1 MSRLEKDDKKIRF
14 NLKSF
19 LKRKKSDKNH
29 QKKECSIDE
38 MEEKQPSLWENS
50 IDFHLETVKKIDAL
64 IEDHEKEKVFE
75 DVELDSI
82 PEKQPGDF
90 LKEEHVGIKESLDK
104 KAEISSF
111 EIDAHSKDIFSEK
124 DIGTEEVLLDVP
136 VITTPGD
143 KFVTALHQR
152 LENILGIKLTDVG
165 KVHTKDKDFHS
176 QLMGDYDVTVQKK
189 SASLQKV
196 LHKKEPLEESEELQI
211 SPTKETLEEPKN
223 LSEKAQQKKQKTVS
237 SGKKAKEL
245 HIKDK
250 EELNEQTGL
259 GWKGLGCGRIVFDS
273 DLKEYVYNV
282 IEPQLK
288 KEEEE
293 IKNKVVHLF
302 RISADVDVF
311 GMDASE
317 KIKCLEKALQK
328 IIDDNRIKLDE
339 ESKDKIFY
347 YIFREFV
354 GYGKID
360 VLMHDEGV
368 EDISCDGHGIPV
380 FVYHRDY
387 ESIRANMV
395 FDDVDELDSF
405 VVKLAQICDKQISVY
420 EPIVDGRLPDGSR
433 LQITL
438 AKTVTQ
444 QSTFTI
450 RRFRADP
457 FTPIDL
463 IDNNTMSVEMAA
475 YFWLAVESGASIL
488 FCGGTATGKTSA
500 LNAFSLFI
508 PPSYKIVS
516 IEDTREINLPHINW
530 IAGTTREGFS
540 ASEKTKTAKDID
552 MFDLIRTALRQ
563 RPRVIIVGEVRGR
576 EANTLFQAM
585 ATGHIS
591 YSTVHASDM
600 HELLQR
606 LENSPISLPRALLT
620 SLDIVVFLS
629 SVTIQE
635 KPVRRIS
642 KVVEIIKLD
651 TSTNRLVFMAPFSWI
666 SEIDDRF
673 KREERSVIL
682 GKIKT
687 RKGWNDERLSQELT
701 NRIHVLEWMRRKNL
715 RSYGDVG
722 KIVSEYSKDPEAVLK
737 RVTGEST

>member
-1 MSRLEKDDKKIRF
+1 MSRLEKDDKKIGF

-19 LKRKKSDKNH
+19 LKRKKPDEDH
-29 QKKECSIDE
+29 QKKECSSDE
-38 MEEKQPSLWENS
+38 IEEKQSSSWENS
-50 IDFHLETVKKIDAL
+50 IDFHLEMVKKIDAL
-64 IEDHEKEKVFE
+64 LEKHSDKFQEEGQVEIQGPLEKRMEISTFKTDVQRDVMFNERQEEFRFDSSVLAPPDSQFFTALKHDDIPRMKDPDGMVPEDKNLYNRMMGE
-75 DVELDSI
+75 
-82 PEKQPGDF
+82 
-90 LKEEHVGIKESLDK
+90 LKEVVKRKDTSL
-104 KAEISSF
+104 
-111 EIDAHSKDIFSEK
+111 
-124 DIGTEEVLLDVP
+124 P
-136 VITTPGD
+136 
-143 KFVTALHQR
+143 R
-152 LENILGIKLTDVG
+152 G
-165 KVHTKDKDFHS
+165 KVSDK
-176 QLMGDYDVTVQKK
+176 GKQKK
-189 SASLQKV
+189 HKWRKIKNKSGKAPSKIRKIKKIMGVKATKV
-196 LHKKEPLEESEELQI
+196 K
-211 SPTKETLEEPKN
+211 
-223 LSEKAQQKKQKTVS
+223 
-237 SGKKAKEL
+237 GKKAGKRKEKL
-245 HIKDK
+245 EQTKK
-250 EELNEQTGL
+250 PEEIVAEVADEKTGL
-259 GWKGLGCGRIVFDS
+259 GWKGLGSGRIVFDN

-282 IEPQLK
+282 TEPQLK

-293 IKNKVVHLF
+293 IKNKVIHLF

-311 GMDASE
+311 GMDTSE
-317 KIKCLEKALQK
+317 KITCLEKALQK
-328 IIDDNRIKLDE
+328 IIDDSHIKLEE

-354 GYGKID
+354 GYDKID
-360 VLMHDEGV
+360 VLMHDEGI

-387 ESIRANMV
+387 ESIRANVV
-395 FDDVDELDSF
+395 FDDVDELNSF
-405 VVKLAQICDKQISVY
+405 VVKLTQICDKQISVY
-420 EPIVDGRLPDGSR
+420 EPIIDGRLPDGSR
-433 LQITL
+433 LQVTL
-438 AKTVTQ
+438 AKTVTAP
-444 QSTFTI
+444 STFTV
-450 RRFRADP
+450 RRFREDP

-463 IDNNTMSVEMAA
+463 IDNNTMSAEMAA
-475 YFWLAVESGASIL
+475 YFWLAVENGSSIL

-540 ASEKTKTAKDID
+540 TSEKTKTAKDID
-552 MFDLIRTALRQ
+552 MFDLIRAALRQ

-629 SVTIQE
+629 SVTVQE

-642 KVVEIIKLD
+642 RVAEIIKLD
-651 TSTNRLVFMAPFSWI
+651 TSTNRLVFMTPFSWI

-715 RSYGDVG
+715 RSYRDVG

-737 RVTGEST
+737 KVKGDST